1 MSVKKCVVLM
11 VVVLVVMVAMVEEVE
26 GRSTPYGRCMD
37 ICMTK
42 CNFFFTHPEKYCR
55 EKCSRECLRL
65 HPSQSSQ
72 METIGVRNING

>member
-1 MSVKKCVVLM
+1 MSIKKCVVLM

-26 GRSTPYGRCMD
+26 GLSTPYGRCMD

-55 EKCSRECLRL
+55 EKCNSKCHRV

-72 METIGVRNING
+72 VETIGVRNING